1 MTQVYFDIDT
11 QIDFMFPAGSLY
23 VPGAEKLIPTIAAL
37 NRRAPRL
44 ISTMC
49 EHAEN
54 DPEFETY
61 PAHCVTGTLGQT
73 KPASLLVPNQILFPK
88 QELNAFASGRLLPM
102 INEFKA
108 DGYVVY
114 GVVTEICVR
123 FAVEKLLTLGKPVT
137 IVKDAIRHLDAGVSD
152 SFLQA
157 FAAGAGL
164 VRSSTEL

>member
-1 MTQVYFDIDT
+1 MQIYLDIDT
-11 QIDFMFPAGSLY
+11 QNDFMLPAGSLY
-23 VPGAEKLIPTIAAL
+23 VPGAEKLIPTIAGL
-37 NRRAPRL
+37 NRRAPKL

-49 EHAEN
+49 EHVEN
-54 DPEFETY
+54 DPEFKTY
-61 PAHCVTGTLGQT
+61 PVHCVTGTVGQT

-88 QELNAFASGRLLPM
+88 QELDAFASGHLLPM
-102 INEFKA
+102 LNEFNS

-137 IVKDAIRHLDAGVSD
+137 IVKDAIQHLDAGVAD
-152 SFLQA
+152 SFLMA
-157 FAAGAGL
+157 FSAGGGL